1 MSTKRQMYSRADELI
16 VYLKKFVKNEFN
28 QMGNVGFDELN
39 VLNAKTK
46 VETLYT
52 RLQNENLKIYKDAAQ
67 SAEKFAL
74 MLIDL
79 MKQGYP
85 ESSLDGL
92 VGLTTLALS
101 RRIKKSTIDTAE
113 VEEYIG
119 KNAKSVKTDGKSGI
133 GSDSW
138 VKHYL
143 GLYNKTTG
151 YLYESEADRKRMRY
165 TEQILTAKEYGDRKM
180 YNDSTNKSASLWYLQ
195 SEQYLIGAV
204 DEATIDTYK
213 ANGVKEVMW
222 LTEMDDRVCKSCNE
236 LHGKVYKIGNVPP
249 KPHIRCRCYLIPMG

>member
-1 MSTKRQMYSRADELI
+1 MSKKRQMYSRADELI
-16 VYLKKFVKNEFN
+16 VYLKKYVKNEFD
-28 QMGNVGFDELN
+28 QMGHVGFDELN

-52 RLQNENLKIYKDAAQ
+52 RLQNENMKIYKDAAQ

-74 MLIDL
+74 MLVDL
-79 MKQGYP
+79 MERGYP

-101 RRIKKSTIDTAE
+101 RRIKKSGIDTAE
-113 VEEYIG
+113 VEEYIT
-119 KNAKSVKTDGKSGI
+119 KNAKSVKTSGKSGI

-143 GLYNKTTG
+143 SLYNKTTG

-180 YNDSTNKSASLWYLQ
+180 YNDSTNKSAYLWYVQ

-222 LTEMDDRVCKSCNE
+222 LTEMDDRVCKECNS
-236 LHGKVYKIGNVPP
+236 LHGKIYKIGSVPP
-249 KPHIRCRCYLIPMG
+249 KPHIRCRCYLIPIG